1 MLWALIAA
9 LALLSPR
16 CSRTPESRIL
26 AGLRLRGR
34 AAPAGVDQPAASEGR
49 SAASRARPG
58 ADPEVARQ
66 HAALL
71 ASKGELSHQFPGD
84 RAAVK
89 SLPAPEPCSR
99 ERSLR
104 QRRRSGAPGLDALAA
119 LSLQPLNPKFNLVGF
134 GAIRVGDTIYPIR
147 AQPYERLGL
156 ERILD
161 VFLAACILCFHI
173 PQARPQFRKAIVS
186 LRVMAVPSWPANWL
200 R

>member
-1 MLWALIAA
+1 
-9 LALLSPR
+9 
-16 CSRTPESRIL
+16 
-26 AGLRLRGR
+26 
-34 AAPAGVDQPAASEGR
+34 
-49 SAASRARPG
+49 
-58 ADPEVARQ
+58 
-66 HAALL
+66 
-71 ASKGELSHQFPGD
+71 
-84 RAAVK
+84 
-89 SLPAPEPCSR
+89 
-99 ERSLR
+99 
-104 QRRRSGAPGLDALAA
+104 
-119 LSLQPLNPKFNLVGF
+119 LNPKFNLVGF